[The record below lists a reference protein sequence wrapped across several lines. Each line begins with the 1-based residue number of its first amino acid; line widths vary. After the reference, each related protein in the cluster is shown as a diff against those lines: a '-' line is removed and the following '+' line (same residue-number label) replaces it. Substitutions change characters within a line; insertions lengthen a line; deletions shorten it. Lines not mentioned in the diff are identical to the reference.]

1 MRRDPVLSPE
11 ARADL
16 EALDAALAG
25 APDADAELTA
35 LVADVAAARPAPGDD
50 ARVRLQ
56 ARADAASAAAA
67 GTDAARAPRRPRR
80 VPVRPRRSRRL
91 LGALAATCVVAGV
104 AVAVSEQARDGAGT
118 GELLSMQQELAP
130 PAGRAA
136 SGGADAPSAADD
148 RAAPERTAP
157 GAGPGASGPAS
168 ADRRVRRAVDQTVRV
183 ADDGVAA
190 AAGRAEQVVTAAGG
204 HVARSAVR
212 ERGSDP
218 GAELELVVP
227 TARLDATVAALG
239 RLGRPVA
246 LDRQADDVTDA
257 AVALEDHLRDA
268 RAERAATRLALARAT
283 GDERRAARRRELRI
297 LSSRVARLEGQVR
310 AMRRS
315 TDEATIALRLVTA
328 DAAVAAPVDDG
339 AWGPGDAWRDA
350 SGVLRV
356 AAGVALL
363 LAVVLLPAMLLAGGG
378 WALLRS
384 GRRARAARLIDG
396 A

>member
-1 MRRDPVLSPE
+1 MLRRDPVLSPE

-25 APDADAELTA
+25 APDADAQLTA

-50 ARVRLQ
+50 ARARLQ
-56 ARADAASAAAA
+56 ARADAASGAAR
-67 GTDAARAPRRPRR
+67 TDAAAREPRRPRH

-91 LGALAATCVVAGV
+91 LGALAATCVVAGA
-104 AVAVSEQARDGAGT
+104 AVAVSEQAHDGAGT
-118 GELLSMQQELAP
+118 GELLSVQQEMAP

-136 SGGADAPSAADD
+136 SGGADAPAADD
-148 RAAPERTAP
+148 RAAPETTAS
-157 GAGPGASGPAS
+157 GATSGASGPAS

-183 ADDGVAA
+183 AGDGVAS
-190 AAGRAEQVVTAAGG
+190 AAGRAERIVTAAGG
-204 HVARSAVR
+204 HAARSTVR

-218 GAELELVVP
+218 GAELDLVVP

-246 LDRQADDVTDA
+246 LDRQADDVTDE

-268 RAERAATRLALARAT
+268 RAERAAARLALARAT
-283 GDERRAARRRELRI
+283 GDERRAARRRELRV

-328 DAAVAAPVDDG
+328 DASAVAPVDDG

-356 AAGVALL
+356 AAGVVLL
-363 LAVVLLPAMLLAGGG
+363 LAVVLLPAVLLAGGG
-378 WALLRS
+378 WALLRG
-384 GRRARAARLIDG
+384 GRRARDARLIDG